1 MRVCQNSVLPACRD
15 IFLYLSVY
23 SILIFSGCLAD
34 KYKNMSLQAGWKH
47 FIYWH
52 ILTRCGILCKDNAN
66 RMQSSLLEIAEAPLI
81 LCKDNA
87 NRTQYKIKRLFLS
100 AVAFFFIRSFCG
112 AFTGGYTSSPFPAYG
127 ILHSKRWHIG
137 TQKGTFR
144 SLKCRLLED
153 KRYHLD
159 FQ

>member
-66 RMQSSLLEIAEAPLI
+66 R
-81 LCKDNA
+81 
-87 NRTQYKIKRLFLS
+87 TQYKIKRLFLS
-100 AVAFFFIRSFCG
+100 AVAFLFIRSFCG

-137 TQKGTFR
+137 TQKSTFR
-144 SLKCRLLED
+144 SLKCRLLEA

-159 FQ
+159 FQQVACAIEKARFTAA